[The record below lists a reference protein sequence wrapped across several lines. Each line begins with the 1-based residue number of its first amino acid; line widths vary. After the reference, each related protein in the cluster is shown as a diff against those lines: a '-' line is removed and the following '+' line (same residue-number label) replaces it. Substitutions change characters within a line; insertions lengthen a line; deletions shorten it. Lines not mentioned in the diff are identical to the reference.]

1 MADPK
6 GESVKLGFDGSLR
19 LEFHGAKVTSDAGLF
34 AYRDLDEAL
43 GLFDS
48 VPFVFHDS
56 RTGRNIQHHLT
67 ALLRQS
73 VYSRLAGYEDVNDA
87 HRLSVDPTM
96 RRITGKKLDDK
107 NAASANTMGRF
118 ETQMLSVA
126 DNLQA
131 LSEVNGRW
139 VERALEKTTHR
150 RIILDMDSS
159 ASPVHGEQEASAYNG
174 HFGCTCYHPLFC
186 FNQFGDC
193 EGSMLRPGNV
203 HSADRWK
210 ELLEPIV
217 ARYERKTVR
226 KYFRGDAA
234 FAKPEI
240 YEYLEEKGFLYALR
254 LPANQV
260 LQEKIE
266 HLLTRP
272 VGRPPR
278 KPVVWFADFKYQAA
292 SWDRPRRVIA
302 KVEWHRGELFPRV
315 GFIVTN
321 RSARAQG
328 VVHFYNGRGR
338 AEQWIKEGKYALN
351 WTRLSCQHF
360 VPNQV
365 RLALFVL
372 AYNLGNFLRRL
383 VLPRRI
389 KHWSLRT
396 LLSKLIKIGAKVVRH
411 SRMVTFQ
418 MAEVAVSKEIWDRW
432 IPLPR
437 GSALGCLG
445 LTGMGYLV
453 GIHALW
459 VVLGEVIGI
468 TLAWVWIA
476 LPYKEYTVFS
486 QKHQR
491 GQPKNMK
498 KYGARWGIPFGI
510 RATATAVCEG
520 HIWKT
525 NMQRSL
531 IQEVTSNGRHE
542 SRTNGS
548 RRF

>member
-6 GESVKLGFDGSLR
+6 GESVKVGFDGSIR
-19 LEFHGAKVTSDAGLF
+19 LEFHGAKVTSDAGLL

-56 RTGRNIQHHLT
+56 RTGRNIQHDIT

-87 HRLSVDPTM
+87 DRLSVDPTM
-96 RRITGKKLDDK
+96 RRITGKKIDRK

-118 ETQMLSVA
+118 ETQMLSVQ
-126 DNLQA
+126 DNLKA
-131 LSEVNGRW
+131 LSKVNGRW
-139 VERALEKTTHR
+139 VEGALEKTSHR

-174 HFGCTCYHPLFC
+174 HFGFTCYHPLFC

-217 ARYERKTVR
+217 ARYEKKKVR

-234 FAKPEI
+234 FAKLEI
-240 YEYLEEKGFLYALR
+240 YEYLEEKGFLYAIR

-260 LQEKIE
+260 LQAEIE

-278 KPVVWFADFKYQAA
+278 KPVVWFDDFKYQAA
-292 SWDRPRRVIA
+292 SWNRPRRVIA

-360 VPNQV
+360 VSNQV

-396 LLSKLIKIGAKVVRH
+396 LLAKLIKIGAKVVHH

-418 MAEVAVSKEIWDRW
+418 MAEVAVSKEVWAEMLSRINRLRW
-432 IPLPR
+432 
-437 GSALGCLG
+437 
-445 LTGMGYLV
+445 M
-453 GIHALW
+453 
-459 VVLGEVIGI
+459 
-468 TLAWVWIA
+468 
-476 LPYKEYTVFS
+476 
-486 QKHQR
+486 
-491 GQPKNMK
+491 
-498 KYGARWGIPFGI
+498 
-510 RATATAVCEG
+510 TA
-520 HIWKT
+520 
-525 NMQRSL
+525 
-531 IQEVTSNGRHE
+531 
-542 SRTNGS
+542 
-548 RRF
+548 

>member
-1 MADPK
+1 MADVK
-6 GESVKLGFDGSLR
+6 GEDLKLGFDGSLR
-19 LEFHGAKVTSDAGLF
+19 LEFHGAKVTSDAGLL

-43 GLFDS
+43 VLFDS
-48 VPFVFHDS
+48 VPSVFHDS
-56 RTGRNIQHHLT
+56 RTALATAFGTSTALHPAAPPIRRNIQHHLT

-87 HRLSVDPTM
+87 HRLSVAPTM
-96 RRITGKKLDDK
+96 RRITGKKIDNK

-118 ETQMLSVA
+118 ETQMLSVE
-126 DNLQA
+126 DNLKA

-139 VERALEKTTHR
+139 VERALQKTTHR

-193 EGSMLRPGNV
+193 EGSLLRPGNV

-226 KYFRGDAA
+226 TYFRGDAA

-240 YEYLEEKGFLYALR
+240 YEYLEEKGFLYAIR

-315 GFIVTN
+315 GFILTN

-351 WTRLSCQHF
+351 WTRLSCQRF
-360 VPNQV
+360 VPHQV
-365 RLALFVL
+365 RLGLFVL

-396 LLSKLIKIGAKVVRH
+396 LLAKLIKIGAKVVRH

-418 MAEVAVSKEIWDRW
+418 MAEVAVSKEVWAEMLSRIDR
-432 IPLPR
+432 L
-437 GSALGCLG
+437 
-445 LTGMGYLV
+445 
-453 GIHALW
+453 
-459 VVLGEVIGI
+459 
-468 TLAWVWIA
+468 
-476 LPYKEYTVFS
+476 
-486 QKHQR
+486 
-491 GQPKNMK
+491 
-498 KYGARWGIPFGI
+498 RWS
-510 RATATAVCEG
+510 TA
-520 HIWKT
+520 
-525 NMQRSL
+525 
-531 IQEVTSNGRHE
+531 
-542 SRTNGS
+542 
-548 RRF
+548 

>member
-1 MADPK
+1 MANPK
-6 GESVKLGFDGSLR
+6 GEGLKVGFDGSIR
-19 LEFHGAKVTSDAGLF
+19 LEFHGAKVTSDAGLL

-43 GLFDS
+43 ALFDS
-48 VPFVFHDS
+48 VPSVFHDS
-56 RTGRNIQHHLT
+56 RTGRNIQHDL
-67 ALLRQS
+67 ASFLRES

-87 HRLSVDPTM
+87 DRLSVDPTM
-96 RRITGKKLDDK
+96 RRITGKKIDEK
-107 NAASANTMGRF
+107 NAASTNTMGRF
-118 ETQMLSVA
+118 ETQMLSVK
-126 DNLQA
+126 DNLQT
-131 LSEVNGRW
+131 LSEVNGQW

-210 ELLEPIV
+210 DLLEPIV
-217 ARYERKTVR
+217 ARYEKKKVR

-240 YEYLEEKGFLYALR
+240 YKYLEEKGFLYAIR
-254 LPANQV
+254 LPANEV
-260 LQEKIE
+260 LQAEIR

-278 KPVVWFADFKYQAA
+278 KPVVWFADFNYQAA

-321 RSARAQG
+321 MSAQAQG
-328 VVHFYNGRGR
+328 VIHFYNGRGT
-338 AEQWIKEGKYALN
+338 AEQWIKEGKYALS

-365 RLALFVL
+365 RLGLFVL

-396 LLSKLIKIGAKVVRH
+396 LLTKLIKIGAKVVHH
-411 SRMVTFQ
+411 SRIVTFQ
-418 MAEVAVSKEIWDRW
+418 MAEVAVSKEIWAEILSRIDRLRW
-432 IPLPR
+432 I
-437 GSALGCLG
+437 
-445 LTGMGYLV
+445 
-453 GIHALW
+453 
-459 VVLGEVIGI
+459 
-468 TLAWVWIA
+468 
-476 LPYKEYTVFS
+476 
-486 QKHQR
+486 
-491 GQPKNMK
+491 
-498 KYGARWGIPFGI
+498 
-510 RATATAVCEG
+510 TA
-520 HIWKT
+520 
-525 NMQRSL
+525 
-531 IQEVTSNGRHE
+531 
-542 SRTNGS
+542 
-548 RRF
+548 